1 MNLTRSRSLAA
12 LLLCALWLPVAHAET
27 FVLVHGAWGGGWTYK
42 GLDRRLTD
50 QGHTVYRPTLTGLGE
65 RVHLASPD
73 ITLETHVEDVVNV
86 ILYEDLHDITLVGH
100 SYGGMVITGVADR
113 VPERIARMVY
123 LDAVVPDDGDS
134 LLDIHRR
141 RAGMLEKLT
150 RDGFVMFP
158 RDTRND
164 PLPKN
169 VPQPLKTVTEPL
181 HLCHE
186 QPPAI
191 DTTYILTVAGGQKAE
206 NDDFAAQAERARARG
221 WKVIQMTGDH
231 NVQRTAPAAVAALL
245 TATPDE
251 AAE

>member
-1 MNLTRSRSLAA
+1 MNLTRFRSLAT
-12 LLLCALWLPVAHAET
+12 LLLCALWNPVAHADT

-42 GLDRRLTD
+42 ALDHELTQ

-65 RVHLASPD
+65 RVHLASSD
-73 ITLETHVEDVVNV
+73 ITLDTHIQDVVNLM
-86 ILYEDLHDITLVGH
+86 LYEDLHDITLVGH

-113 VPERIARMVY
+113 VPERIARMIY
-123 LDAVVPDDGDS
+123 LDAVVPGDGES
-134 LLDIHRR
+134 LLDIHRK

-164 PLPKN
+164 PPPKN

-181 HLCHE
+181 HLRH
-186 QPPAI
+186 QRPPAI
-191 DTTYILTVAGGQKAE
+191 DTTYILTVAQGQKAE
-206 NDDFAAQAERARARG
+206 DDDFAAQAERARARG

-231 NVQRTAPAAVAALL
+231 NIQRTAPEALAALL
-245 TATPDE
+245 AATPDE
-251 AAE
+251 TAE